1 MTAPDGFRLRWYS
14 YSRRSLS
21 VPIWGLGA
29 KRLYGSV
36 EASGSWAKQGPKQG
50 LMTADSNDLEGARKL
65 LANCILFRGLKTEER
80 DAIASRARIRS
91 FKPGETVFTI
101 GSPGENMMAVLKGAI
116 RISVPSPDGKEFL
129 LAILP
134 QGEVFGELSVLD
146 GKPRSADAVAD
157 GTCTLALLDRRDV
170 LSFFERNPAAW
181 PKLLEV
187 LSDRLRRTDELLAE
201 IAMNQLPVRL
211 AKAMLRVTGETPMA
225 KSETNITLSQ
235 RELANMVGGT
245 RESVNKCIRVWQR
258 DGIVQVTGGMIVIKK
273 RPALEAIAEQA

>member
-1 MTAPDGFRLRWYS
+1 MMPD
-14 YSRRSLS
+14 
-21 VPIWGLGA
+21 
-29 KRLYGSV
+29 
-36 EASGSWAKQGPKQG
+36 
-50 LMTADSNDLEGARKL
+50 TTDLEDARKL
-65 LANCILFRGLKTEER
+65 LGNCILFRGLKADER

-91 FKPGETVFTI
+91 FKSGETVFTI
-101 GSPGENMMAVLKGAI
+101 GSPGDTMMAVLRGNV

-134 QGEVFGELSVLD
+134 QGEVFGELAVLD
-146 GKPRSADAVAD
+146 GKPRSADAVSD
-157 GTCTLALLDRRDV
+157 GPCTLALLDRRDV
-170 LSFFERNPAAW
+170 LSFFERNPGTW

-211 AKAMLRVTGETPMA
+211 AKAMLRVTGESPTA
-225 KSETNITLSQ
+225 KTKTNITLSQ

-258 DGIVQVTGGMIVIKK
+258 DGIVHVTGGVIVIKK
-273 RPALEAIAEQA
+273 RTALESVAEQG

>member
-1 MTAPDGFRLRWYS
+1 
-14 YSRRSLS
+14 
-21 VPIWGLGA
+21 
-29 KRLYGSV
+29 
-36 EASGSWAKQGPKQG
+36 
-50 LMTADSNDLEGARKL
+50 MTADSNDLEGARKL

-80 DAIASRARIRS
+80 EAIASRARMRS

-157 GTCTLALLDRRDV
+157 GACTLAVLDRRDV

-211 AKAMLRVTGETPMA
+211 AKTMLRVTGETPMA

-245 RESVNKCIRVWQR
+245 RESVNKCIRIWQQ
-258 DGIVQVTGGMIVIKK
+258 DGIVQVTGGVIVIKK
-273 RPALEAIAEQA
+273 RPALEAIAEQE